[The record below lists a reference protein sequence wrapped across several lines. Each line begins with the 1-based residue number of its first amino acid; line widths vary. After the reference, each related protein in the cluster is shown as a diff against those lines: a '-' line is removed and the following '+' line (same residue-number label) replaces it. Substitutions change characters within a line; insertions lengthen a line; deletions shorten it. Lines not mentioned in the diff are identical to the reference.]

1 LSLFILAG
9 GCVRYEP
16 KPLAPAAVEQALN
29 VPPSGVL
36 RVAAKEIRHPI
47 LKPVELEPGK
57 AMTPEQAAVLAVIVN
72 PDLRAA
78 RDQRAVAGAQVIQ
91 AGLLPNPQLS
101 ASVEFPY
108 SSSPPDNHI
117 AYNFGPTWEITSLI
131 AHDARKRAAAADA
144 ASVDLD
150 IAWKEWQTAQAAK
163 LAAYDALALEEQL
176 AAAREADKHLAENL
190 QAVRRAV
197 ERHQKTLTDL
207 AAAESAYRDAHTAT
221 LNLERDLARQRLAL
235 RRAIGLPP
243 EAKIELRMDSSLPS
257 KLQPP
262 GGKEFEDIEVR
273 RLDLLALKKGY
284 ESQDEKLRVAILGQ
298 FPKISLGPILARDTT
313 NVHTAGLGAG
323 IDLPVF
329 DRNQGAIAVE
339 QATRQKL
346 FDEYAARLFAARA
359 DIATALEDIESTNRL
374 VAEAQAGVASL
385 EELVRTS
392 AQALGR
398 GNVDVLSYYA
408 ARTSLDQKRIESLK
422 LRQQL
427 VENWIALEIA
437 AGRQMP
443 LEEKGK
449 HR

>member
-1 LSLFILAG
+1 
-9 GCVRYEP
+9 
-16 KPLAPAAVEQALN
+16 
-29 VPPSGVL
+29 
-36 RVAAKEIRHPI
+36 
-47 LKPVELEPGK
+47 
-57 AMTPEQAAVLAVIVN
+57 M
-72 PDLRAA
+72 
-78 RDQRAVAGAQVIQ
+78 
-91 AGLLPNPQLS
+91 
-101 ASVEFPY
+101 
-108 SSSPPDNHI
+108 
-117 AYNFGPTWEITSLI
+117 
-131 AHDARKRAAAADA
+131 RAAASEA

-163 LAAYDALALEEQL
+163 LAAYDVLALEGQL
-176 AAAREADKHLAENL
+176 AAAREADSHLAENL
-190 QAVRRAV
+190 AAVRRAV

-221 LNLERDLARQRLAL
+221 LNLERDLTRQRLAL

-243 EAKIELRMDSSLPS
+243 EAKIELRAGSALPFR
-257 KLQPP
+257 LDPP
-262 GGKEFEDIEVR
+262 GGEAFEDLEVR
-273 RLDLLALKKGY
+273 RLDLVALKKGY
-284 ESQDEKLRVAILGQ
+284 ESQDENLRAAILGQ
-298 FPKISLGPILARDTT
+298 FPKISLGPILARDTSD
-313 NVHTAGLGAG
+313 VRTAGVGAS

-359 DIATALEDIESTNRL
+359 DIATALEDIQSTNRL

-392 AQALGR
+392 AAALSR

-408 ARTSLDQKRIESLK
+408 ARTSLDQKQIELLK

-437 AGRQMP
+437 GGRQIP
-443 LEEKGK
+443 LEKGTTDE